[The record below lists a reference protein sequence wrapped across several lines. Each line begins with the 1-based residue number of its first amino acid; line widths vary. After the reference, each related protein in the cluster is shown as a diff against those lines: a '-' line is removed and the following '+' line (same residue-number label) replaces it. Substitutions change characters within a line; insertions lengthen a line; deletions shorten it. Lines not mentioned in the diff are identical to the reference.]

1 MEKEKEE
8 KVEEER
14 VWRCVKE
21 AEMGDRTKKDGTYE
35 GARREVASA
44 KEPKNMSSRWRSL
57 SSKSYYLRLF
67 SRTQPH
73 SLGQWAVH

>member
-21 AEMGDRTKKDGTYE
+21 AEMGDRTKKDGTYG
-35 GARREVASA
+35 GARREVA
-44 KEPKNMSSRWRSL
+44 KEPKNMSSRWRAL

-73 SLGQWAVH
+73 SLGQRAVY